1 MNQFVFRFSRVSI
14 GWIFLLGIS
23 ILFHSCSALK
33 DNYKALQKCKFQV
46 LSLETQRAELISFP
60 PVPKI
65 IFLAKVEIE
74 NPNEIDVTLYKFDLS
89 FFVPDQTEKESE
101 LARVLSNEKIVL
113 PALQKKIVDLQVET
127 LFEKKMDR
135 NLLQIALGILQ
146 AGLAGK
152 ELNFSVRGSFE
163 YETIFGPVQIPVNE
177 KIPLKT
183 GKKNGLGI

>member
-1 MNQFVFRFSRVSI
+1 MNQIVSRISI
-14 GWIFLLGIS
+14 GWIVLLGAS
-23 ILFHSCSALK
+23 IFLNSCWALR
-33 DNYKALQKCKFQV
+33 DNYNALQKCKFQV

-74 NPNEIDVTLYKFDLS
+74 NPNETDATLHKFDLS
-89 FFVPDQTEKESE
+89 FFIPDQTEKESE
-101 LARVLSNEKIVL
+101 LARVVSNEKIVL

-135 NLLQIALGILQ
+135 NLLQMALGILQ

-152 ELNFSVRGSFE
+152 ELNFSIRGSFE
-163 YETIFGPVQIPVNE
+163 YETILGPVQIPVNE
-177 KIPLKT
+177 RIPLKT

>member
-1 MNQFVFRFSRVSI
+1 MDPKNRI
-14 GWIFLLGIS
+14 EKFLLFGF
-23 ILFHSCSALK
+23 LFLLFSCSALK
-33 DNYKALQKCKFQV
+33 DNFKALQKCKFQV
-46 LSLETQRAELISFP
+46 LSLEAQKAELISFP

-74 NPNEIDVTLYKFDLS
+74 NPNETDVTIHKFDLS
-89 FFVPDQTEKESE
+89 FFVPDSSEKDSE
-101 LARVLSNEKIVL
+101 LARVVSSEQIVI
-113 PALQKKIVDLQVET
+113 PALQKKLVDLQVET

-146 AGLAGK
+146 AGISGK
-152 ELNFSVRGSFE
+152 ELLFTIRGSFE

-183 GKKNGLGI
+183 SKKSSIGF